1 MAKPIYIHL
10 VKGHFMSEFIK
21 TQEEIRANLTAQIR
35 EVLDF
40 AEESKRGLD
49 QSELEKID
57 RIEAD
62 ITRADE
68 ALEVARRNATRAA
81 EAAEAS
87 RGFVPATEARGD
99 AEIFRAMAR
108 GEIREHSFSMEKRAT
123 LIPSVNTVP
132 VAFLDRVYSLARL
145 VGPYLETSEVF
156 QRDSGEDLRIPVM
169 TGYATATESAAGSAI
184 DESEPTYSSL
194 LLSMTKQGFIVKLA
208 NELISDAGFG
218 LEENIAEQAGNAI
231 GTRANVLIHAAVTAV
246 AGAGVTAG
254 TSNAI
259 TADELIDLQ
268 FSVNGAVRM
277 LPGTGYM
284 VNSSTLGAIRK
295 LKDNNGQYI
304 LDVVAGGPST
314 ILGLPVIENPAVAA
328 IGTAGGTKPVFFGH
342 WPSVK
347 VSTTGLQVAV
357 STDAY
362 FANDVT
368 GYRFTYRL
376 GQGVA
381 NGADHIKVLTMASV

>member
-1 MAKPIYIHL
+1 
-10 VKGHFMSEFIK
+10 MSEFIK
-21 TQEEIRANLTAQIR
+21 TQEEIRANLTTQIR
-35 EVLDF
+35 EVLDG
-40 AEESKRGLD
+40 AEEAKRGLD
-49 QSELEKID
+49 QAELEKID

-62 ITRADE
+62 IRRADE
-68 ALEVARRNATRAA
+68 ALEVAKRNAHRAE

-87 RGFVPATEARGD
+87 RGFAPVEEARGD

-108 GEIREHSFSMEKRAT
+108 GEIREHAFSMEKRDT
-123 LIPSVNTVP
+123 LVPTVHTVP
-132 VAFLDRVYSLARL
+132 VAFLDRVYNLARL

-156 QRDSGEDLRIPVM
+156 TRDSGEDLRIPV
-169 TGYATATESAAGSAI
+169 TTQYPTATEKAAGSAL
-184 DESEPTYSSL
+184 DESEGTYSSL
-194 LLSMTKQGFIVKLA
+194 LIQMTKQGFITKIA
-208 NELISDAGFG
+208 SELVSDAGFDIESN
-218 LEENIAEQAGNAI
+218 LVELAGNAI
-231 GTRANVLIHAAVTAV
+231 GTRVNTVVHAAVTAV

-268 FSVNGAVRM
+268 FSADGLVRQ
-277 LPGTGYM
+277 LPGAAYM

-295 LKDNNGQYI
+295 LKDEDGRYI

-314 ILGLPVIENPAVAA
+314 ILGIPVIENPAVEA

-347 VSTTGLQVAV
+347 ISTTGLMTSV

-362 FANDVT
+362 FANDVI

-376 GQGVA
+376 GAGVA
-381 NGADHIKVLTMASV
+381 NGASHIKVLTMAAV